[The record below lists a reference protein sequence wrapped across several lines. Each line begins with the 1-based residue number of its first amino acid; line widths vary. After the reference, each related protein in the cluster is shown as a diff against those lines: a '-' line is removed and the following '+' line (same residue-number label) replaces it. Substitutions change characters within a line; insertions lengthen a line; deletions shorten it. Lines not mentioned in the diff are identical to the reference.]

1 MAPSTVAS
9 IHPAHCL
16 RQELVTVL
24 LPVFADEQQF
34 LAAGS
39 DLFAA
44 FPEAPMDSVP
54 EWSFRE
60 SAPDPVVEWDRQAPA
75 LVAALTLVLA
85 RVPRLFQRTQRMPE
99 PPA

>member
-1 MAPSTVAS
+1 M
-9 IHPAHCL
+9 
-16 RQELVTVL
+16 TVL
-24 LPVFADEQQF
+24 LPVFGDEQQF

-54 EWSFRE
+54 VWSFRE
-60 SAPDPVVEWDRQAPA
+60 SAPDPGVGWDHQVLA
-75 LVAALTLVLA
+75 LVAALMLVLA